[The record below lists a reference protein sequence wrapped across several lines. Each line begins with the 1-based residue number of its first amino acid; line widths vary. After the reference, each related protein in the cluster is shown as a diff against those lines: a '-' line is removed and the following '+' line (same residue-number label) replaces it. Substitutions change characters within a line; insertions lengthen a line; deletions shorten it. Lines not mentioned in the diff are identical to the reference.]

1 MPGKA
6 RSLRLTL
13 RAQELLSRLS
23 FDDSAPCVEASS
35 GIPVAGK
42 VAAGVPIEA
51 IENSEQLSLK
61 GYFAGGDNTFA
72 LEVSGD
78 SMINDDIHD
87 GDYVIC
93 RRSKVA
99 NNGQLVIAKLDGDA
113 TLKRF
118 YKEKDRVR
126 LQPANDNYAP
136 IYSNNCR
143 IEAIVVG
150 LVRKM

>member
-1 MPGKA
+1 M
-6 RSLRLTL
+6 RLTS
-13 RAQELLSRLS
+13 RAQELLSGLP
-23 FDDSAPCVEASS
+23 FDDSASCVENSS
-35 GIPVAGK
+35 GIPIAGR

-51 IENSEQLSLK
+51 IENKEQLSLK
-61 GYFAGGDNTFA
+61 GYFAGGDDTFA

-78 SMINDDIHD
+78 SMIDDDIRD

-99 NNGQLVIAKLDGDA
+99 DNGQIVVAKLDGDA

-118 YKEKDRVR
+118 YKEENRVR

-136 IYSNNCR
+136 IYSDRCR